1 MNDILAVSTA
11 SLTSMTSREI
21 AELTGKEHK
30 HVLRDIRVMF
40 SQLRG
45 CTEDECRTENLL
57 KNQQGPNLGSGIS
70 ATQYGTDNA
79 GRPVYEYVLDRDATY
94 CLVTGYDANARMR
107 IIKRWQELEASSRQP
122 VLPQT
127 YKQALIALVAE
138 IDRREEG
145 EAQLLAVQPAVQFH
159 DEVAFH
165 EAVEFMVRT
174 AAKTLFGGES
184 GGERKLVDWLLEQKW
199 ITISGGPREATAYAC
214 TRGLM
219 RQRIDVV
226 NGQPY
231 QVAVLTGK
239 GMAVLRLALRDGEL
253 FTRGVA
259 PVHLALPG
267 TA

>member
-1 MNDILAVSTA
+1 
-11 SLTSMTSREI
+11 MTSREI
-21 AELTGKEHK
+21 ADLTDKQHK
-30 HVLRDIRVMF
+30 HVLRDIDALVVT
-40 SQLRG
+40 L
-45 CTEDECRTENLL
+45 
-57 KNQQGPNLGSGIS
+57 GPELGSGFKS
-70 ATQYGTDNA
+70 STYVSGNPP
-79 GRPVYEYVLDRDATY
+79 REYRQFELDRDSSY
-94 CLVTGYDANARMR
+94 CLMAGYDGVARMR
-107 IIKRWQELEASSRQP
+107 IIKRWQEPEAASRQP

-138 IDRREEG
+138 IDRREEA

-165 EAVEFMVRT
+165 DAVEFMVRT

-184 GGERKLVDWLLEQKW
+184 GGERKLVDWLLEQKC
-199 ITISGGPREATAYAC
+199 ITKSGGPREATAYAC

-226 NGQPY
+226 NGKPY

-239 GMAVLRLALRDGEL
+239 GMAVLRLALREGEL

-259 PVHLALPG
+259 PVHLALPVQMG
-267 TA
+267 YVV